1 MVDSQ
6 RAFAKGMSKRAGLR
20 FECENPL
27 SGVGDDLDH
36 GNARMVVPV
45 MPNSS

>member
-20 FECENPL
+20 FERENPL
-27 SGVGDDLDH
+27 SGVRDDLDH
-36 GNARMVVPV
+36 GDGRMVVTV
-45 MPNSS
+45 MPDA